1 MHKAVESV
9 KSVKNDQSDASKNFA
24 FVSVLRHQIEN
35 FFLIHRRR
43 IGSDI
48 GHFP

>member
-9 KSVKNDQSDASKNFA
+9 KNDQGDAFEDFA
-24 FVSVLRHQIEN
+24 FVSVLHHQIEN
-35 FFLIHRRR
+35 FFLVHRRR
-43 IGSDI
+43 VGSDI